1 MFLTVPAYS
10 HNNLCMRG
18 SIYSCQKC
26 PVCGKSFIYRE
37 RKGYLFCP
45 AHPDQRA
52 TGSFYVKFGRSIRK
66 RFKDFAEAERFLI
79 GVRYEVDRG
88 TFDHRDYNHNAPLGL
103 ANLASQWLAI
113 KQNEVKPRS
122 FSNLNRYMQSAIDA
136 WQQKNI
142 KTIGYAEIEDFLQS
156 QKVSDKTK
164 SNIRSCLHTFW
175 TWLKKRQVITS
186 QHFPNF
192 PEIKYQ
198 LGFRKIIDKETQKS
212 IIDEVKR
219 ISFHI
224 NPKIWLGI
232 KWLAT
237 YIAIRPGEL
246 IKLRER
252 DIDYRLG
259 YFIVLHTK
267 EGKEKLVPMLE
278 EDKELLRSLPTGLPE
293 LSFFRHPG
301 GISGCRL
308 GEPFGPRYLY
318 KWWKKACEN
327 LGVKGVDLYGGTRHS
342 SATALREFLSPEQ
355 IKLGTMHS
363 TNKAFE
369 RYFQAGSEDALRVF
383 HLTAGA
389 PPAHHQK
396 SRSKS
401 GKLLKYK

>member
-1 MFLTVPAYS
+1 
-10 HNNLCMRG
+10 
-18 SIYSCQKC
+18 
-26 PVCGKSFIYRE
+26 
-37 RKGYLFCP
+37 
-45 AHPDQRA
+45 
-52 TGSFYVKFGRSIRK
+52 
-66 RFKDFAEAERFLI
+66 
-79 GVRYEVDRG
+79 
-88 TFDHRDYNHNAPLGL
+88 
-103 ANLASQWLAI
+103 
-113 KQNEVKPRS
+113 
-122 FSNLNRYMQSAIDA
+122 
-136 WQQKNI
+136 
-142 KTIGYAEIEDFLQS
+142 
-156 QKVSDKTK
+156 
-164 SNIRSCLHTFW
+164 
-175 TWLKKRQVITS
+175 
-186 QHFPNF
+186 
-192 PEIKYQ
+192 
-198 LGFRKIIDKETQKS
+198 
-212 IIDEVKR
+212 
-219 ISFHI
+219 
-224 NPKIWLGI
+224 
-232 KWLAT
+232 
-237 YIAIRPGEL
+237 
-246 IKLRER
+246 
-252 DIDYRLG
+252 
-259 YFIVLHTK
+259 
-267 EGKEKLVPMLE
+267 EKLVPMLE